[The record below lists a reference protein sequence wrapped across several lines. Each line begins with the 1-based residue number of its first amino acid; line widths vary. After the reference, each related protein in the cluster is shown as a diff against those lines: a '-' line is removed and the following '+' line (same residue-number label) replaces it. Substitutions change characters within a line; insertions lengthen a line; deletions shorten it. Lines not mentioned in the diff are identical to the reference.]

1 MRRSAPRADQAS
13 RTSPSTRASRPSIP
27 ATASRARAPW
37 SRLQWRPRRRQPP
50 LPEGERAAPPGE
62 PDEQDAAEAQTAI
75 YNQDPGGELE
85 LGELELEPDPQ
96 GAAHE
101 DVTPEEHGDDE
112 AAEPPIETL
121 DTVEH
126 ELPEHEPGLEAPP
139 SEEPVPEQAAEPE
152 HQDPSAPTESEET
165 SEESESPPQE
175 DVLADTPEF
184 LRDAPEDDELWFE
197 QGKPK
202 DFDF

>member
-13 RTSPSTRASRPSIP
+13 RTSPSTRASRPSIL

-50 LPEGERAAPPGE
+50 CPKAERAAPPGE

-75 YNQDPGGELE
+75 YNQDPGGELRARRARI
-85 LGELELEPDPQ
+85 GAGPTGSRARGRDSGRARGRRSGRAPDRDTRHGRARTTRARAGARGATVRGARSRTGGRARASRTPARRPRARRPQ
-96 GAAHE
+96 KRVSPAAGGCARRH
-101 DVTPEEHGDDE
+101 
-112 AAEPPIETL
+112 
-121 DTVEH
+121 
-126 ELPEHEPGLEAPP
+126 PG
-139 SEEPVPEQAAEPE
+139 VPK
-152 HQDPSAPTESEET
+152 
-165 SEESESPPQE
+165 
-175 DVLADTPEF
+175 
-184 LRDAPEDDELWFE
+184 DAPEDDELWFE